1 MKILIS
7 NTSDSPLYQQI
18 KDQIKDA
25 ILKEELVEGDAL
37 PSIRAF
43 ANDLKVSVL
52 TIRRVYEEL
61 EQEGFITSQ
70 VGIGT
75 FVSAGNLELLR
86 DSKRRLVEQKM
97 LDMIQTAKSLKITK
111 EELNAMMD
119 SLRGGL
125 TMKDIL
131 RVKNL
136 NKSYKNFSL
145 TDVSFSLSEGCI
157 TGFIG
162 INGAGKTTT
171 LRTILDLAKK
181 DSGNIQFFG
190 LDMDKNEQQIKN
202 RIGVVLDDGCFYE
215 EIIRLT

>member
-25 ILKEELVEGDAL
+25 VLKEELVEGDAL

-61 EQEGFITSQ
+61 EQEGFVTSQ

-75 FVSAGNLELLR
+75 FISCRTKNAGHDT
-86 DSKRRLVEQKM
+86 DSKITENKQRRTQCY
-97 LDMIQTAKSLKITK
+97 DGH
-111 EELNAMMD
+111 

-125 TMKDIL
+125 
-131 RVKNL
+131 
-136 NKSYKNFSL
+136 
-145 TDVSFSLSEGCI
+145 E
-157 TGFIG
+157 
-162 INGAGKTTT
+162 
-171 LRTILDLAKK
+171 
-181 DSGNIQFFG
+181 
-190 LDMDKNEQQIKN
+190 
-202 RIGVVLDDGCFYE
+202 
-215 EIIRLT
+215 